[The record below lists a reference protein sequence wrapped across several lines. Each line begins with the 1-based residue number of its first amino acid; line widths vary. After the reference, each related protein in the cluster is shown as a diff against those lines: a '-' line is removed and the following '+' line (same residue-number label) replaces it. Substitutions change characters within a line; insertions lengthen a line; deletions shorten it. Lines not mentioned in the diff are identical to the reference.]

1 MSQTKEQA
9 SVMIGYLF
17 QAMFERGEMLRK
29 MAGSKEAIHNADIIH
44 SLARSISILRE
55 DYGLYD
61 RAPQPDDAQPEQP
74 QAEPAEYDQERTEDA
89 EPEEEPQPV

>member
-1 MSQTKEQA
+1 MSSTREQA
-9 SVMIGYLF
+9 DVMVSYLF
-17 QAMFERGEMLRK
+17 QALFERGEMLRK

-61 RAPQPDDAQPEQP
+61 HIAAQADAQPEQP
-74 QAEPAEYDQERTEDA
+74 QAEPAQYDQERTEDA
-89 EPEEEPQPV
+89 EPEEEPEPE